1 MSINISDLQ
10 NLPVS
15 EKLRIVEALWDDI
28 GASDEPIVLQPWQRD
43 EAQRR
48 SSEMKADPSIALIA
62 PSFGGGSMSNSLRF
76 HPLVADD
83 LEAAA
88 DWYDALSCIFLL
100 PLYAGDMQQVKMFG
114 RFTGIRSYIN
124 PMLH

>member
-1 MSINISDLQ
+1 MSIDLTDLH

-48 SSEMKADPSIALIA
+48 SSEMEADPGEVQKQS
-62 PSFGGGSMSNSLRF
+62 
-76 HPLVADD
+76 
-83 LEAAA
+83 
-88 DWYDALSCIFLL
+88 DAIS
-100 PLYAGDMQQVKMFG
+100 K
-114 RFTGIRSYIN
+114 
-124 PMLH
+124 

>member
-1 MSINISDLQ
+1 MPSGKFTMSIDLAELR

-48 SSEMKADPSIALIA
+48 SAELKTDPSMAIDRDELWRRVN
-62 PSFGGGSMSNSLRF
+62 G
-76 HPLVADD
+76 
-83 LEAAA
+83 
-88 DWYDALSCIFLL
+88 
-100 PLYAGDMQQVKMFG
+100 
-114 RFTGIRSYIN
+114 
-124 PMLH
+124 

>member
-1 MSINISDLQ
+1 MFFPLCAPGNPVMTINLTDFH

-48 SSEMKADPSIALIA
+48 SAELKADPSIAIDRAELWRRVD
-62 PSFGGGSMSNSLRF
+62 G
-76 HPLVADD
+76 
-83 LEAAA
+83 
-88 DWYDALSCIFLL
+88 
-100 PLYAGDMQQVKMFG
+100 
-114 RFTGIRSYIN
+114 
-124 PMLH
+124 

>member
-1 MSINISDLQ
+1 MSIDLTELR

-48 SSEMKADPSIALIA
+48 SAELKTDPSMAIDRDELWRRVN
-62 PSFGGGSMSNSLRF
+62 G
-76 HPLVADD
+76 
-83 LEAAA
+83 
-88 DWYDALSCIFLL
+88 
-100 PLYAGDMQQVKMFG
+100 
-114 RFTGIRSYIN
+114 
-124 PMLH
+124 